1 MRRGRKSSPPKGVD
15 RRKQRPQVLPD
26 VEEVNRHA
34 HPAHA
39 RAIARA
45 GEDPTPLEKG
55 AKAFVGGGPVA
66 EREGDDA
73 GARGLFAG
81 RPDPRATCGE
91 LANELRTEVE
101 NVPTD
106 GSTVLAVAVPKRR
119 GQTCGSQAVRGPLRF
134 EAANGS
140 RRGEVRKRLHVR

>member
-26 VEEVNRHA
+26 VEEVNRYAHA
-34 HPAHA
+34 AHA

-73 GARGLFAG
+73 GARGRFAG
-81 RPDPRATCGE
+81 RPDPGDTCRVP
-91 LANELRTEVE
+91 ANDR
-101 NVPTD
+101 
-106 GSTVLAVAVPKRR
+106 STVVHIDAPGVTTDHARAV
-119 GQTCGSQAVRGPLRF
+119 T
-134 EAANGS
+134 
-140 RRGEVRKRLHVR
+140 